1 MSVTVLRPAEA
12 PVLVGRARELRA
24 LVDAAT
30 HPPSV
35 AMVEGEAGIG
45 KTRLIREALRHP
57 AVRGRRVLLG
67 GCRPL
72 CEPFPYGPVFD
83 LLRHLSGRLPTALSP
98 VCGALRA
105 YLPEL
110 ADRLPPAPEL
120 LSDLRAGRHRL
131 FRAVRALLDAAGETV
146 MVVEDL
152 HWTDDGT
159 RDLLRFLVDDPPDGL
174 SAVLSYRREDL
185 PGSGLPLGR
194 AYRQPPGTTAVA
206 IPLRPLDVPG
216 VRGMFAALTGSSDA
230 ASAAFAAELHRR
242 TAGIPFVVEE
252 VVRALPTGAASDTGT
267 DTGTGTGID
276 AAAGHGALATMAV
289 PTRLKEAV
297 ADRMSLL
304 SPAAADAVRA
314 ASVLRVPAGEALI
327 AAVVRGTPGQPA
339 APADSAAVREAL
351 LAGVLHEWGED
362 RYGFRHALA
371 QQAVYAGLLGPDR
384 HRLHRQAMRA
394 LAAEHPQPLIQLAY
408 HANHG
413 GDLAQWQRYAEAAAV
428 SAREMGD
435 LALAVGVL
443 EELLS
448 DGRLGRSDRNGAAR
462 IAVDLS
468 RDAVVGLTH
477 HRATELLRDIVR
489 DGHIPAGVRGEI
501 RLNLG
506 LLLYNQAGRYEE
518 GRVHTETAVAELH
531 GRPALAARG
540 MAALA
545 MPSWGDHPRHVYERW
560 IERAEE
566 LVAHEPDPAVRTA
579 VRGNHLALRMSLGDP
594 AVWDEAERLI
604 AGPVPGTHR
613 RQVARACG
621 NFADA
626 AACLGHYQA
635 AQRYRGEGRRL
646 SAECGAAYLEGI
658 VEGTALRLEWYAGRW
673 RGLAERCRHTLDAVR
688 GVSSI
693 AADAH
698 LVLGLLASALGEWDE
713 AAAELAAAG
722 LADPRNAP
730 APILATAS
738 GAMTRLLQAR
748 GEPER
753 ARAEAERGLARIRR
767 KGIWPWAGDL
777 APPAVTAL
785 VRGGRLREAEEATA
799 ELAEG
804 IAGRDAPLAAAAL
817 LTCRG
822 IVAMGAMGA
831 MGARGSGG
839 REGLGGRGGAAGRA
853 AAGPET
859 APERDSAG
867 RAGGGREG
875 AARRAA
881 AAEAAELFAAAQRA
895 YAALPQPYSAA
906 RAGEAAARCRLTA
919 QGGKPAPG
927 PAAGA
932 SAGPDAGRAHGPAPA
947 PARELAEL
955 AQHFAD
961 LGAVRD
967 AARCRR
973 ILRGNHVPLPSR
985 RGRRGYGGA
994 LSPREREVA
1003 RLVALGHTNRQIADV
1018 LYLSPRTVEQHVAKL
1033 LRKLDVGSRTEVAD
1047 AAAHHGGI

>member
-1 MSVTVLRPAEA
+1 MTVTVLRPAEA
-12 PVLVGRARELRA
+12 PVLVGRARELGA
-24 LVDAAT
+24 LVDAVRRS
-30 HPPSV
+30 PSV

-45 KTRLIREALRHP
+45 KTRLIREALRDP

-72 CEPFPYGPVFD
+72 REPFPYGPVFD
-83 LLRHLSGRLPTALSP
+83 LLRHLAGGLPPALSP

-120 LSDLRAGRHRL
+120 LGDLRAGRHRL
-131 FRAVRALLDAAGETV
+131 FRAVRALLEAAGETV

-194 AYRQPPGTTAVA
+194 AYRQPPGTTAVV
-206 IPLRPLDVPG
+206 IPLRPLDVHG
-216 VRGMFAALTGSSDA
+216 VRGMYTALTGGA
-230 ASAAFAAELHRR
+230 AEAPAAFAAELHRR

-252 VVRALPTGAASDTGT
+252 VVRALPPHAE
-267 DTGTGTGID
+267 
-276 AAAGHGALATMAV
+276 HRALVELPV
-289 PTRLKEAV
+289 PTRLQEAV
-297 ADRMSLL
+297 ADRMSVL
-304 SPAAADAVRA
+304 SPDAADAVRA

-394 LAAEHPQPLIQLAY
+394 LAAEDPQPLIQLAY
-408 HANHG
+408 HAHHG
-413 GDLAQWQRYAEAAAV
+413 GELAQWQRYAEAAAG
-428 SAREMGD
+428 SAREVGD

-448 DGRLGRSDRNGAAR
+448 DGRLGRSDRSGAAR

-477 HRATELLRDIVR
+477 HRAIALLHDIVR
-489 DGHIPAGVRGEI
+489 DGHIPEGVRGEI

-518 GRVHTETAVAELH
+518 GRVNTEVAVGELH

-545 MPSWGDHPRHVYERW
+545 MPSWGDHPREVYERW
-560 IERAEE
+560 IARAEE
-566 LVAHEPDPAVRTA
+566 LVAHESDPAVRTA

-594 AVWDEAERLI
+594 AVWAEAERLV
-604 AGPVPGTHR
+604 ARPGPGTHR

-635 AQRYRGEGRRL
+635 AQRYRAGGRRL
-646 SAECGAAYLEGI
+646 AAECGAAFLEGI
-658 VEGTALRLEWYAGRW
+658 VEGTALRLDWYAGRW
-673 RGLAERCRHTLDAVR
+673 HGLAERCRHTLDAVR

-713 AAAELAAAG
+713 AAAELGAAG

-730 APILATAS
+730 APVLATAS
-738 GAMTRLLQAR
+738 GAMTRLLTAR

-767 KGIWPWAGDL
+767 KDIWPWAGDL
-777 APPAVTAL
+777 APPAVAAL
-785 VRGGRLREAEEATA
+785 VRGGELRAAEEVTA
-799 ELAEG
+799 ELAAG
-804 IAGRDAPLAAAAL
+804 IAGRDAPLAGAAL
-817 LTCRG
+817 LACRG
-822 IVAMGAMGA
+822 IVAA
-831 MGARGSGG
+831 
-839 REGLGGRGGAAGRA
+839 GRGRPEEAAG
-853 AAGPET
+853 
-859 APERDSAG
+859 
-867 RAGGGREG
+867 
-875 AARRAA
+875 
-881 AAEAAELFAAAQRA
+881 LFTAAQRA
-895 YAALPQPYSAA
+895 YGALPQPYSAA
-906 RAGEAAARCRLTA
+906 RAGEAAARCRLPANGTDA
-919 QGGKPAPG
+919 PEGAPTPGGGAPVPDRAATPDTDTDTGSTPGTGPVTDTG
-927 PAAGA
+927 PAL
-932 SAGPDAGRAHGPAPA
+932 
-947 PARELAEL
+947 ELAAL
-955 AQHFAD
+955 AQQFAD
-961 LGAVRD
+961 LGAIRD

-973 ILRGNHVPLPSR
+973 VLRGNNVPLPSR
-985 RGRRGYGGA
+985 RGRRGYGDQ

-1033 LRKLDVGSRTEVAD
+1033 LRKLHVGSRTEVAEVVAE
-1047 AAAHHGGI
+1047 AAGAAGAAGRQGAGI

>member
-1 MSVTVLRPAEA
+1 MTVTVPRPAEA
-12 PVLVGRARELRA
+12 PVLVGRARELGA
-24 LVDAAT
+24 LVDAVTRA
-30 HPPSV
+30 PSV

-45 KTRLIREALRHP
+45 KTRLIREALRDP

-72 CEPFPYGPVFD
+72 REPFPYGPVFD
-83 LLRHLSGRLPTALSP
+83 LLRHLAGGLPTALSP

-120 LSDLRAGRHRL
+120 LSDLRARRHRL

-194 AYRQPPGTTAVA
+194 AYRQPPGTTAVV
-206 IPLRPLDVPG
+206 IPLRPLDVHG
-216 VRGMFAALTGSSDA
+216 VRGMFTALTGAAESSDA
-230 ASAAFAAELHRR
+230 FTAELHRR

-252 VVRALPTGAASDTGT
+252 VVRALPAAE
-267 DTGTGTGID
+267 
-276 AAAGHGALATMAV
+276 HGAPHGGPEHGAPHAAFARMPV
-289 PTRLKEAV
+289 PTRLQEAV
-297 ADRMSLL
+297 ADRMSVL

-351 LAGVLHEWGED
+351 RAGVLHEWGED

-384 HRLHRQAMRA
+384 RRLHRQAMRA
-394 LAAEHPQPLIQLAY
+394 LAAEDPQPLIQLAY
-408 HANHG
+408 HAHHG
-413 GDLAQWQRYAEAAAV
+413 GEPARWQRYAEAAAA

-448 DGRLGRSDRNGAAR
+448 DGRLGRPERAR

-477 HRATELLRDIVR
+477 HRATALLHDIVR
-489 DGHIPAGVRGEI
+489 DRHIPEGVRGEI

-518 GRVHTETAVAELH
+518 GRVSTEVAVAELH
-531 GRPALAARG
+531 ARPALAARG

-545 MPSWGDHPRHVYERW
+545 MPSWGDHPRQVYEAW
-560 IERAEE
+560 IARAEA
-566 LVAHEPDPAVRTA
+566 LVAHESDPAVRTA

-594 AVWDEAERLI
+594 AVRAEADGLV
-604 AGPVPGTHR
+604 AGPGPGTHR

-626 AACLGHYQA
+626 ATCLGHYQA

-646 SAECGAAYLEGI
+646 AAECGAAFLEGI

-673 RGLAERCRHTLDAVR
+673 RGLAERCRHTLDTVQ

-730 APILATAS
+730 APVLATAA
-738 GAMTRLLQAR
+738 GAMTRLLAAR
-748 GEPER
+748 GDPER

-767 KGIWPWAGDL
+767 KDIWPWAGDL

-785 VRGGRLREAEEATA
+785 VRAGELRAAEEVTA
-799 ELAEG
+799 ELAAG

-817 LTCRG
+817 RACRG
-822 IVAMGAMGA
+822 IVAA
-831 MGARGSGG
+831 G
-839 REGLGGRGGAAGRA
+839 RRRPEEAAG
-853 AAGPET
+853 
-859 APERDSAG
+859 
-867 RAGGGREG
+867 
-875 AARRAA
+875 
-881 AAEAAELFAAAQRA
+881 LFTAAQRA

-906 RAGEAAARCRLTA
+906 RAGEAAARCRL
-919 QGGKPAPG
+919 
-927 PAAGA
+927 PAAT
-932 SAGPDAGRAHGPAPA
+932 GPE
-947 PARELAEL
+947 PARELAAF
-955 AQHFAD
+955 AQQFTD
-961 LGAVRD
+961 LGAIRD

-973 ILRGNHVPLPSR
+973 VLRGHNVPLPSR
-985 RGRRGYGGA
+985 RGRRGYGDQ

-1003 RLVALGHTNRQIADV
+1003 RLVALGHTNREIADV
-1018 LYLSPRTVEQHVAKL
+1018 LFLSPRTVEQHVAKL
-1033 LRKLDVGSRTEVAD
+1033 LRKLHVGSRSEVAEAAGRAEAPGGAGNEYVPPTYPFPD
-1047 AAAHHGGI
+1047 CSAAADMRSL

>member
-1 MSVTVLRPAEA
+1 MTVTVLRPTEA
-12 PVLVGRARELRA
+12 PVLVGRARELHA

-45 KTRLIREALRHP
+45 KTRLIREALGHP

-72 CEPFPYGPVFD
+72 REPFPYGPVFD
-83 LLRHLSGRLPTALSP
+83 LLRHLAGGLPTALSP

-194 AYRQPPGTTAVA
+194 AYRQPPGTTAVV
-206 IPLRPLDVPG
+206 IPLRPLDVHG
-216 VRGMFAALTGSSDA
+216 VRGMFTALTGASSETSEN
-230 ASAAFAAELHRR
+230 SAAFVAELHRR

-252 VVRALPTGAASDTGT
+252 VVRALPA
-267 DTGTGTGID
+267 D
-276 AAAGHGALATMAV
+276 AEHGALAAMAV
-289 PTRLKEAV
+289 PTRLQEAV
-297 ADRMSLL
+297 ADRMSVL

-327 AAVVRGTPGQPA
+327 AGVMRGAPGEPA
-339 APADSAAVREAL
+339 APADSEAVREAL

-394 LAAEHPQPLIQLAY
+394 LAAEDPQPLIQLAY
-408 HANHG
+408 HAHHG
-413 GDLAQWQRYAEAAAV
+413 GELAQWQRYAEAAAV
-428 SAREMGD
+428 SAREVGD

-448 DGRLGRSDRNGAAR
+448 DGRLGRPECAR

-477 HRATELLRDIVR
+477 HRATALLHDIVR
-489 DGHIPAGVRGEI
+489 DRHIPDGVRGEI

-518 GRVHTETAVAELH
+518 GRVNTEVAVGELH

-566 LVAHEPDPAVRTA
+566 TVAHESDPAVRTAVRTA

-594 AVWDEAERLI
+594 AVWAEAERLI

-626 AACLGHYQA
+626 AASLGHYQA

-646 SAECGAAYLEGI
+646 AAECGAAFLEGI

-673 RGLAERCRHTLDAVR
+673 RGLAERARHTLDAVH

-698 LVLGLLASALGEWDE
+698 LVLGLLASAVGEWDE

-753 ARAEAERGLARIRR
+753 ARAEAERGLARIRH

-785 VRGGRLREAEEATA
+785 VRGGRLAAAEEVTA
-799 ELAEG
+799 ELAAG

-817 LTCRG
+817 LACRG
-822 IVAMGAMGA
+822 IVAAGH
-831 MGARGSGG
+831 
-839 REGLGGRGGAAGRA
+839 GRA
-853 AAGPET
+853 AEEAGYE
-859 APERDSAG
+859 
-867 RAGGGREG
+867 
-875 AARRAA
+875 RAA
-881 AAEAAELFAAAQRA
+881 GAGERERAAEGEARGRAAEAAGLFAAAQRA
-895 YAALPQPYSAA
+895 YGALPQPYSAA

-919 QGGKPAPG
+919 DGGGGAGDAGVGRTGGGGAGRTEAAPADGDGGTSGLADGHGGDFGSADGHGGTSG
-927 PAAGA
+927 PADG
-932 SAGPDAGRAHGPAPA
+932 HGPVPG

-955 AQHFAD
+955 AQRFTD

-973 ILRGNHVPLPSR
+973 VLRGNNVPLPSR
-985 RGRRGYGGA
+985 RGRRGYGDQ

-1033 LRKLDVGSRTEVAD
+1033 LRKLNVGSRAEVAD
-1047 AAAHHGGI
+1047 AEARWAVN

>member
-1 MSVTVLRPAEA
+1 MTVTVPRPAEA
-12 PVLVGRARELRA
+12 PVLVGRARELGA
-24 LVDAAT
+24 LVDAVRRS
-30 HPPSV
+30 PSV
-35 AMVEGEAGIG
+35 VMVEGEAGIG
-45 KTRLIREALRHP
+45 KTRLIREALRDP

-72 CEPFPYGPVFD
+72 REPFPYGPVFD
-83 LLRHLSGRLPTALSP
+83 LLRHLDGGLPTVLSP

-159 RDLLRFLVDDPPDGL
+159 RDLLRFLVDDPPGGL
-174 SAVLSYRREDL
+174 SVVLSYRREDL

-194 AYRQPPGTTAVA
+194 AYRQPPGTAAVV
-206 IPLRPLDVPG
+206 IPLRPLDVNG
-216 VRGMFAALTGSSDA
+216 VRGMFTALTGSPAD

-252 VVRALPTGAASDTGT
+252 VVRALPA
-267 DTGTGTGID
+267 D
-276 AAAGHGALATMAV
+276 AEHRALIELPV
-289 PTRLKEAV
+289 PTRLQEAV
-297 ADRMSLL
+297 ADRMSVL
-304 SPAAADAVRA
+304 SPGAADAVRA

-327 AAVVRGTPGQPA
+327 AAVVRGTPGRPA
-339 APADSAAVREAL
+339 GPADSEAVREAL
-351 LAGVLHEWGED
+351 LAGVLFEWGED

-384 HRLHRQAMRA
+384 RRLHRQAMRA
-394 LAAEHPQPLIQLAY
+394 LAAEDPQPLIQLAY
-408 HANHG
+408 HAHHG
-413 GDLAQWQRYAEAAAV
+413 GELAQWQRYAEAAAG

-448 DGRLGRSDRNGAAR
+448 DGRLGRPECAR

-477 HRATELLRDIVR
+477 HRATALLYDIVR
-489 DGHIPAGVRGEI
+489 DGHIPEGVRGEI

-518 GRVHTETAVAELH
+518 GRVNTEVAVAELH

-545 MPSWGDHPRHVYERW
+545 MPSWGDHPRQIYEGW
-560 IERAEE
+560 IERAEA
-566 LVAHEPDPAVRTA
+566 LVAHESDPAVRTA

-594 AVWDEAERLI
+594 AVWAEAEHLI
-604 AGPVPGTHR
+604 AGPGPGTHR

-626 AACLGHYQA
+626 AACLGRYQA

-646 SAECGAAYLEGI
+646 AAECGAAYLEGI

-673 RGLAERCRHTLDAVR
+673 RGLAQRCRHTLDAVH

-713 AAAELAAAG
+713 AAAELGAAG

-738 GAMTRLLQAR
+738 GAMTRLLAAR

-753 ARAEAERGLARIRR
+753 ARTEAERGLARIRR

-777 APPAVTAL
+777 APPAVAAL
-785 VRGGRLREAEEATA
+785 VRSGELRAAAEVTA

-817 LTCRG
+817 LACRG
-822 IVAMGAMGA
+822 IVAAGH
-831 MGARGSGG
+831 G
-839 REGLGGRGGAAGRA
+839 RPGEAAGA
-853 AAGPET
+853 FT
-859 APERDSAG
+859 
-867 RAGGGREG
+867 
-875 AARRAA
+875 
-881 AAEAAELFAAAQRA
+881 AAQRA
-895 YAALPQPYSAA
+895 YGALPQPYSAA
-906 RAGEAAARCRLTA
+906 RAGEAAARCRLAARRGGTA
-919 QGGKPAPG
+919 GGEGGAADPAYGPGRGSAYGPERDPAYGPGPTPG
-927 PAAGA
+927 PA
-932 SAGPDAGRAHGPAPA
+932 SD
-947 PARELAEL
+947 PARELAVL
-955 AQHFAD
+955 AQQFAD

-973 ILRGNHVPLPSR
+973 VLRGNNVPLPSR
-985 RGRRGYGGA
+985 RGRRGYGDQ

-1003 RLVALGHTNRQIADV
+1003 RLVALGHTNRQIAGV

-1033 LRKLDVGSRTEVAD
+1033 LRKLQVGSRAEVAG
-1047 AAAHHGGI
+1047 AAEAAEAAEAAPTAGQRPAGN

>member
-1 MSVTVLRPAEA
+1 MTVTVLRPTEA

-45 KTRLIREALRHP
+45 KTRLIREALGHP

-72 CEPFPYGPVFD
+72 REPFPYGPVFD
-83 LLRHLSGRLPTALSP
+83 LLRHLAGGLPTALSP

-194 AYRQPPGTTAVA
+194 AYRQPPGTTAVV
-206 IPLRPLDVPG
+206 IPLKPLDVHG
-216 VRGMFAALTGSSDA
+216 VRGMFAALTGTSSDA
-230 ASAAFAAELHRR
+230 AEETSADFTAELHRR

-252 VVRALPTGAASDTGT
+252 VVRALP
-267 DTGTGTGID
+267 
-276 AAAGHGALATMAV
+276 AAGHAEHGAFAAMAV
-289 PTRLKEAV
+289 PTRLQEAV
-297 ADRMSLL
+297 ADRMSVL

-327 AAVVRGTPGQPA
+327 AAVMRGTPGQPA

-362 RYGFRHALA
+362 RYGFRHTLA

-394 LAAEHPQPLIQLAY
+394 LAAEDPQPLIQLAY
-408 HANHG
+408 HAHHG
-413 GDLAQWQRYAEAAAV
+413 GELAEWQRYAEAAAG

-443 EELLS
+443 EELLA
-448 DGRLGRSDRNGAAR
+448 DGRLGRSDRRGAAR

-477 HRATELLRDIVR
+477 HRATALLHDIVR
-489 DGHIPAGVRGEI
+489 DGDIPDGVRGEI

-518 GRVHTETAVAELH
+518 GRVNTEVAVAELH

-566 LVAHEPDPAVRTA
+566 LVAHAPDPAVRTA

-594 AVWDEAERLI
+594 AVWEEADGLV
-604 AGPVPGTHR
+604 AGPVPGSHR

-635 AQRYRGEGRRL
+635 AQRYRREGRRL
-646 SAECGAAYLEGI
+646 AAECGAAFLEGI
-658 VEGTALRLEWYAGRW
+658 VEGTALRLEWSAGRW
-673 RGLAERCRHTLDAVR
+673 RGLAERCRHTLDAVQ

-730 APILATAS
+730 APILATAA

-753 ARAEAERGLARIRR
+753 ARAEAERGLDRIRH

-777 APPAVTAL
+777 APAAVTAL
-785 VRGGRLREAEEATA
+785 VRGGRPREAEEVTA

-817 LTCRG
+817 LACRG
-822 IVAMGAMGA
+822 IVAMGAGA
-831 MGARGSGG
+831 
-839 REGLGGRGGAAGRA
+839 E
-853 AAGPET
+853 
-859 APERDSAG
+859 
-867 RAGGGREG
+867 GREG
-875 AARRAA
+875 AA
-881 AAEAAELFAAAQRA
+881 EAAGLFAAAQRA
-895 YAALPQPYSAA
+895 YAALPQPYAAA
-906 RAGEAAARCRLTA
+906 RAGEAAARCKLTA
-919 QGGKPAPG
+919 AGGDATLGSAPG
-927 PAAGA
+927 P
-932 SAGPDAGRAHGPAPA
+932 GPGPASGPVPG

-955 AQHFAD
+955 AQRFTE
-961 LGAVRD
+961 LGAIRD

-973 ILRGNHVPLPSR
+973 TLRGNNVPLPSR
-985 RGRRGYGGA
+985 RGRRGYGDQ

-1033 LRKLDVGSRTEVAD
+1033 LRKLNVGSRTEVER
-1047 AAAHHGGI
+1047 GIRTRN

>member
-1 MSVTVLRPAEA
+1 MTVTVPRPAEA
-12 PVLVGRARELRA
+12 PVLVGRARELGA
-24 LVDAAT
+24 LVDAVT
-30 HPPSV
+30 RSPSV

-45 KTRLIREALRHP
+45 KTRLIREALRDP
-57 AVRGRRVLLG
+57 AVRGRRVLVG

-72 CEPFPYGPVFD
+72 REPFPYGPVFD
-83 LLRHLSGRLPTALSP
+83 LLRHLAGGLPTALSP

-120 LSDLRAGRHRL
+120 LGDLRAGRHRL

-194 AYRQPPGTTAVA
+194 AYRQPPGTTAVV
-206 IPLRPLDVPG
+206 IPLRPLDVHG
-216 VRGMFAALTGSSDA
+216 VRGMFTALTGVSADPPWPPASPDA
-230 ASAAFAAELHRR
+230 PGAPDASPAFLDELHRR

-252 VVRALPTGAASDTGT
+252 VVRALPAAE
-267 DTGTGTGID
+267 
-276 AAAGHGALATMAV
+276 HGAFARMPV
-289 PTRLKEAV
+289 PTRLQEAV
-297 ADRMSLL
+297 ADRMSVL

-327 AAVVRGTPGQPA
+327 AAVARGTSAQPA

-351 LAGVLHEWGED
+351 RAGVLHEWGED

-394 LAAEHPQPLIQLAY
+394 LAAEDPQPLIQLAY
-408 HANHG
+408 HAHHG
-413 GDLAQWQRYAEAAAV
+413 GELARWQRYAEAAAC
-428 SAREMGD
+428 SAREVGD

-443 EELLS
+443 EELLA
-448 DGRLGRSDRNGAAR
+448 DGRLGRPECAR

-477 HRATELLRDIVR
+477 HRATALLHDIVR
-489 DGHIPAGVRGEI
+489 DGHIPDGVRGEI

-518 GRVHTETAVAELH
+518 GRTHTEVAVAELH

-545 MPSWGDHPRHVYERW
+545 MPSWGDHPRQVYETW
-560 IERAEE
+560 SERAEA
-566 LVAHEPDPAVRTA
+566 LVAHESDPAVRTA

-604 AGPVPGTHR
+604 GGPGPGTHR

-626 AACLGHYQA
+626 ATCLGHYQA

-646 SAECGAAYLEGI
+646 AAECGAAFLEGI

-673 RGLAERCRHTLDAVR
+673 RGLAERCRRTLDAVH

-698 LVLGLLASALGEWDE
+698 LVLGLLASAVGEWDE

-730 APILATAS
+730 APVLAAAA
-738 GAMTRLLQAR
+738 GAMTRLLAAR

-753 ARAEAERGLARIRR
+753 ARAEAERGLARIRH
-767 KGIWPWAGDL
+767 KDIWPWAGDL
-777 APPAVTAL
+777 APPAVAAL
-785 VRGGRLREAEEATA
+785 VRGGELRAAAEVTA
-799 ELAEG
+799 ELAAG

-817 LTCRG
+817 EACRG
-822 IVAMGAMGA
+822 IVAA
-831 MGARGSGG
+831 
-839 REGLGGRGGAAGRA
+839 GRGR
-853 AAGPET
+853 P
-859 APERDSAG
+859 
-867 RAGGGREG
+867 
-875 AARRAA
+875 
-881 AAEAAELFAAAQRA
+881 AEAAGFFAAAQRA
-895 YAALPQPYSAA
+895 YGALPQPYSAA
-906 RAGEAAARCRLTA
+906 RAGEAAARCRLPADGVSAGSVATTGAVTA
-919 QGGKPAPG
+919 AG
-927 PAAGA
+927 PVTAAGA
-932 SAGPDAGRAHGPAPA
+932 VTSAGPVTTAGPVTSAGPDTAGGAVTSGPVTPA
-947 PARELAEL
+947 DPARELASL
-955 AQHFAD
+955 AQQFAD

-973 ILRGNHVPLPSR
+973 VLRGNNVPLPSR
-985 RGRRGYGGA
+985 RGRRGYGDQ

-1033 LRKLDVGSRTEVAD
+1033 LRKLHVGSRAEVAEATGVAEVAG
-1047 AAAHHGGI
+1047 AAGEAGEQHAGN